1 MGVHREADAERE
13 AERKR
18 LRRKHRRE
26 KEGDRGR
33 ENRNATVANNPPDSP
48 EDTLQEVTA
57 HGSTRRKS
65 MVGSLWLRCA

>member
-33 ENRNATVANNPPDSP
+33 KNRNATDAGNPPDSP
-48 EDTLQEVTA
+48 EDNIAGGDGIRDSRT
-57 HGSTRRKS
+57 SKS
-65 MVGSLWLRCA
+65 G

>member
-1 MGVHREADAERE
+1 MGVHREADAEKE

-33 ENRNATVANNPPDSP
+33 KNRNAMVADNPPDGP
-48 EDTLQEVTA
+48 EETLQEVTA
-57 HGSTRRKS
+57 YGTAGH
-65 MVGSLWLRCA
+65 

>member
-1 MGVHREADAERE
+1 MGVHREADGEKE

-33 ENRNATVANNPPDSP
+33 ENRNATVADNPPDSP
-48 EDTLQEVTA
+48 EDSIAGGDGIRDSRTSR
-57 HGSTRRKS
+57 HG
-65 MVGSLWLRCA
+65 